1 MDLGT
6 GVQPHLVG
14 HPEAVISADEFRQYR
29 SIVCH
34 QSLRRRAV
42 QIKEGLALLRLQGL
56 PLVLPA
62 KLGDGLAFNPFS
74 LQQDCLSV
82 QSRRRRELPA

>member
-1 MDLGT
+1 
-6 GVQPHLVG
+6 
-14 HPEAVISADEFRQYR
+14 
-29 SIVCH
+29 
-34 QSLRRRAV
+34 V
-42 QIKEGLALLRLQGL
+42 QIKEGLARLRLQGL

-82 QSRRRRELPA
+82 QSRRRRELYLPDSPGPPRALSPKKRSHCLAIQAVTVVLKSDQTK

>member
-1 MDLGT
+1 
-6 GVQPHLVG
+6 
-14 HPEAVISADEFRQYR
+14 
-29 SIVCH
+29 
-34 QSLRRRAV
+34 V
-42 QIKEGLALLRLQGL
+42 QIKEGLARLRLQGL

-82 QSRRRRELPA
+82 QSRRRRELYLPDSPGPPRALSPKKTFALLGNSSRHCRPKIRSDKVKTGR